1 MKPPTASTTHRRSHH
16 SEPPVP
22 PSLLIERRRSAIHG
36 HGVYA
41 RVAIPAFH
49 VIIEYRGERITKAE
63 SVRREEVRAARARR
77 GHDTCTY
84 IFHLNRRHDLDGRH
98 GGNLSRFINHSC
110 RPNCWAELRRG
121 RIWIVATEDIL
132 PGQELTFDYGFPF
145 RDRADNPCRCGAP
158 DCPGVIVAAD
168 QRWRLR
174 RVVSPAPACPT

>member
-1 MKPPTASTTHRRSHH
+1 MKPSTASAPSRGARLP
-16 SEPPVP
+16 EPPIP
-22 PSLLIERRRSAIHG
+22 PSLLIERRRSDIHG

-63 SVRREEVRAARARR
+63 SDRREAARAERARR
-77 GHDTCTY
+77 GHATCTY
-84 IFHLNRRHDLDGRH
+84 LFHLNRRHDLDGRR

-110 RPNCWAELRRG
+110 RPNCWADLRRG
-121 RIWIVATEDIL
+121 RIWITAIEDIM

-145 RDRADNPCRCGAP
+145 RDWADNPCRCGAP
-158 DCPGVIVAAD
+158 DCPGFIVAAD

-174 RVVSPAPACPT
+174 RLAPRATVTRT

>member
-1 MKPPTASTTHRRSHH
+1 MKPRSAAAHPR
-16 SEPPVP
+16 SPEAELPVP
-22 PSLLIERRRSAIHG
+22 PSLLIARRRSAIHG

-63 SVRREEVRAARARR
+63 SARREDARQAREGR
-77 GHDTCTY
+77 GHTACTY
-84 IFHLNRRHDLDGRH
+84 LFRLDNRHDVDGRH

-110 RPNCWAELRRG
+110 RPNCRSDVRRG
-121 RIWIVATEDIL
+121 RIWITAIADIL
-132 PGQELTFDYGFPF
+132 PGEELTFDYGFPY
-145 RDRADNPCRCGAP
+145 RDRASNPCHCGAP

-174 RVVSPAPACPT
+174 RRERTTGPAR